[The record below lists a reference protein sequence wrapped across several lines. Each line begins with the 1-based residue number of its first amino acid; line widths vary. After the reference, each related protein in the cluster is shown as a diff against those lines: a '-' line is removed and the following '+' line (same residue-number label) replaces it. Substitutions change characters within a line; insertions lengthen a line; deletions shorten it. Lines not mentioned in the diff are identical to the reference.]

1 MNPIVYHCPNC
12 RAEITTSMLQQRNQH
27 KWKERIA
34 YTVYDYHQ
42 WAWYEGKCPQ
52 CGKEL
57 TIDQYGINSQFE
69 KI

>member
-1 MNPIVYHCPNC
+1 
-12 RAEITTSMLQQRNQH
+12 MLQQHDQQ

-34 YTVYDYHQ
+34 HTVYDYHQ